1 MVARNT
7 EEGSKSVFIGAAVY
21 PTLAMCNHSC
31 DPSIVRFYI
40 ESTVCVQVS
49 TQNKITIQMLII
61 MNCTE
66 ESISITNLTSHYEYY
81 RQSRI
86 FQKEKKSAKTM
97 VLYSSIPIGKIVR

>member
-1 MVARNT
+1 MIARNT

-49 TQNKITIQMLII
+49 RKMNYMIQD
-61 MNCTE
+61 
-66 ESISITNLTSHYEYY
+66 H
-81 RQSRI
+81 
-86 FQKEKKSAKTM
+86 
-97 VLYSSIPIGKIVR
+97 